1 MTDLNDLANS
11 LMQAQESGRPIAPIR
26 SRLSDGDSEAAY
38 RIQQINVEKGVAAG
52 RRIIGR
58 KIGLTNPAVQRQ
70 LGVDRPDFGTLFADM
85 CYGDN
90 EPLDLARFIQPK
102 IEAEIAFQLG
112 RDLPHG
118 DTTHGDVFE
127 AIRWVIPALEV
138 VDSRIEHWNIRFAD
152 TVADNASCGCFVL
165 GGPVRQLGNLD
176 LLDGRMS
183 LTRNGE
189 TVSTGS
195 GSECLGHPLNAV
207 VWLAR
212 VMARAGTPL
221 KAGDIVLSG
230 ALGPMVPVNRGDSFT
245 AQISGVGRVSTHFI

>member
-1 MTDLNDLANS
+1 MTDLNDLAES
-11 LMQAQESGRPIAPIR
+11 LIRAQESGRPIAPIR
-26 SRLSDGDSEAAY
+26 SQLSDGDSEAAY

-58 KIGLTNPAVQRQ
+58 KIGLTNPSVQRQ

-90 EPLDLARFIQPK
+90 GHLDHARFIQPK

-112 RDLPHG
+112 RDLPHA
-118 DTTHGDVFE
+118 DTTHSDVFE

-138 VDSRIEHWNIRFAD
+138 VDSRIEHWNIRFTD

-176 LLDGRMS
+176 LLDCRMS

-212 VMARAGTPL
+212 VMAKAGTPL
-221 KAGDIVLSG
+221 KAGDVVLSG
-230 ALGPMVPVNRGDSFT
+230 ALGPMVPVNRGDSFI
-245 AQISGVGRVSTHFI
+245 AEINGVGRVSTHFI